1 MQNTAEIDPSAK
13 DPRWQHKAGG
23 GAWAGGLMW
32 CLGETVMDVVGTI
45 PELALLD
52 KCESQDIKMG
62 FLTGRF
68 I

>member
-1 MQNTAEIDPSAK
+1 MQNRAETDPSAK

-23 GAWAGGLMW
+23 GAWAGGLLW

-52 KCESQDIKMG
+52 K
-62 FLTGRF
+62 
-68 I
+68 